1 MGVIEF
7 YKVIFKA
14 CFCQAFKGYSCSI
27 DTEMRSAG
35 MGRNTFGVDGESAI
49 FFAYLIFLE
58 LRPGKCGFQF
68 FLQTVL
74 IGNNGCTGVT
84 HCIGYKTA
92 VHGDDPGVF

>member
-1 MGVIEF
+1 
-7 YKVIFKA
+7 
-14 CFCQAFKGYSCSI
+14 
-27 DTEMRSAG
+27 

-74 IGNNGCTGVT
+74 IGNNGCTGVS

-92 VHGDDPGVF
+92 VYGDDPGVF